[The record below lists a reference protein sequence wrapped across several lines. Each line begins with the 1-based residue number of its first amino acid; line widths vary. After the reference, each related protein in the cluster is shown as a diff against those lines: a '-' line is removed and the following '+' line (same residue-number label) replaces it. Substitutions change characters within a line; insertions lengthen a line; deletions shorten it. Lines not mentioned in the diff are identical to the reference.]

1 MREKGCFSLYKAA
14 SCVSQSTIV
23 WTSVFSWRSS
33 DAHNSDVLG
42 ASRRGL
48 WEASL
53 ARGKKPKPRCL
64 GDVESSAF
72 RNIFLSRFSFCS
84 LVKTNIHQKGGRKG
98 GVLRE
103 NDFLWQEYYLIFWPL
118 KVFLVRTQIPCVIV
132 QLTYYYID
140 TLFILYQ
147 IDFKSTALKINWWL
161 FFFIKFC
168 VWHLHSFQNVS
179 VHQKCHYSECLFSA
193 ALVWLPF
200 NIVHTLYLCFTVMSN
215 KNVDF
220 IFCTKCPMYRIKKK
234 FIETAKIGKWHN
246 YFSLENICNFML

>member
-1 MREKGCFSLYKAA
+1 MPTTRMFSACPRE
-14 SCVSQSTIV
+14 VSGKP
-23 WTSVFSWRSS
+23 
-33 DAHNSDVLG
+33 L
-42 ASRRGL
+42 L
-48 WEASL
+48 PE
-53 ARGKKPKPRCL
+53 GKKQNL
-64 GDVESSAF
+64 GVWVMWKAQH
-72 RNIFLSRFSFCS
+72 LGTSFCPGFPS
-84 LVKTNIHQKGGRKG
+84 ALYWRQTFTKKGEKK